1 MSNFTRED
9 LKNWFRDTH
18 PSAQQPTQ
26 PTPDDGLLTESYGD
40 MNDPY
45 NPDANPAAVMQDMGR
60 SRANALSTEEI
71 MKLSNAGFNVAGI
84 DKQNLTAD
92 MREVLGLSGSGPAK
106 ASAISTD
113 TLRDKLEDLLA
124 EEFANFM
131 ADGLGLKDIA
141 AAVESALDMAHLSVN
156 GREMDHRV
164 EITPTPVRRR
174 R

>member
-1 MSNFTRED
+1 MSSFTRED

-26 PTPDDGLLTESYGD
+26 DSSEDGLLTESYGD

-45 NPDANPAAVMQDMGR
+45 NPDANPAAVMGR

-84 DKQNLTAD
+84 DRQNLTAD
-92 MREVLGLSGSGPAK
+92 MREVLGLSGSGPAN

-124 EEFANFM
+124 EEFANSM

-164 EITPTPVRRR
+164 EITPTPVRQRR
-174 R
+174 

>member
-45 NPDANPAAVMQDMGR
+45 NPDANPAAVMQDMG
-60 SRANALSTEEI
+60 APDA
-71 MKLSNAGFNVAGI
+71 
-84 DKQNLTAD
+84 
-92 MREVLGLSGSGPAK
+92 GSGPAM
-106 ASAISTD
+106 ASAMSTD
-113 TLRDKLEDLLA
+113 SLRDRLEDLLA

-131 ADGLGLKDIA
+131 AAGLGLKDIA
-141 AAVESALDMAHLSVN
+141 SAVESALDMAHLSVN

-164 EITPTPVRRR
+164 EITPTPVGQRR
-174 R
+174 